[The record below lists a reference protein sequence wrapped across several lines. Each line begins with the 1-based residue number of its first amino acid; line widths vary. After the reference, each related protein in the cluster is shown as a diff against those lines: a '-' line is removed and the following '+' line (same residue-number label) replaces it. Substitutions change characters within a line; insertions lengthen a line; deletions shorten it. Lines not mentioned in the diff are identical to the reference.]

1 MDKLLVIDA
10 TALMV
15 RSERMGR
22 RMNLTA
28 RDSVEGV
35 NVHTAPLFLF
45 IRSVCSYIR
54 SSGPTHILAAWDGR
68 HGREW
73 RQARYPLYKSNRP
86 VPPAEDSEVLASC
99 REFLSLM
106 GIAQAEHEFFE
117 GDDVIAWA
125 VWKFRQ
131 LNEVSLIE
139 IRSDDADLY
148 QLLAPGVMQVQLASP
163 GRMKVLSDIIAEYGM
178 LPERLPMMRA
188 LAGDRSDNIPGIT
201 GIGPK
206 TATRILIDAG
216 WSLDDVDHYAFTIGP
231 RLRQLA
237 RDFYEILA
245 LNGASRR
252 MLDRWATA
260 DHKDEI
266 DTSTWAWRPELAAGR
281 VGKMFERYEM
291 SSLLAALEQGKL
303 WA

>member
-1 MDKLLVIDA
+1 MDKFLVIDA

-28 RDSVEGV
+28 RDGADGV

-68 HGREW
+68 HGRDW
-73 RQARYPLYKSNRP
+73 RQGRYPLYKSNRP
-86 VPPAEDSEVLASC
+86 VPPDEDSELLAQC

-117 GDDVIAWA
+117 GDDVISWA
-125 VWKFRQ
+125 VWKFHQ
-131 LNEVSLIE
+131 LNPAAVID

-148 QLLAPGVMQVQLASP
+148 QLLTTGVIQVQLASP
-163 GRMKVLSDIIAEYGM
+163 GRVKTAGDIIAEYGIT
-178 LPERLPMMRA
+178 PEQLPMMKA

-206 TATRILIDAG
+206 TAARILIDAG
-216 WSLDDVDHYAFTIGP
+216 WSLYDVDHYAFTVGP

-237 RDFYEILA
+237 LDFYEILN
-245 LNGASRR
+245 LNGAARGR
-252 MLDRWATA
+252 IDRWATA
-260 DHKDEI
+260 GGREQI
-266 DTSTWAWRPELAAGR
+266 DLSTWAWRPELAAGR